1 MSVKVAMF
9 TPMRTMWEARVEGT
23 MNIRRIFAI
32 SMVALVVPMHASSA
46 APAKAPCNATQQ
58 SFIRSTKGEVVSAQ
72 AALAYSQKN
81 LSHARAVSNSAQ
93 LTQASVQ
100 AQITSVK
107 TTIATLQDELLQ
119 ATAVRNN
126 QQITRIMNAIRATQ
140 KGLPGLQKRLDRATA
155 AAQAAQ
161 DNTTQAQ
168 ADVTM
173 KIAAVADANTR
184 LARLTA
190 ACGT

>member
-1 MSVKVAMF
+1 M
-9 TPMRTMWEARVEGT
+9 
-23 MNIRRIFAI
+23 
-32 SMVALVVPMHASSA
+32 
-46 APAKAPCNATQQ
+46 
-58 SFIRSTKGEVVSAQ
+58 
-72 AALAYSQKN
+72 
-81 LSHARAVSNSAQ
+81 SNSAQ

-107 TTIATLQDELLQ
+107 VTIATLQDELLQ